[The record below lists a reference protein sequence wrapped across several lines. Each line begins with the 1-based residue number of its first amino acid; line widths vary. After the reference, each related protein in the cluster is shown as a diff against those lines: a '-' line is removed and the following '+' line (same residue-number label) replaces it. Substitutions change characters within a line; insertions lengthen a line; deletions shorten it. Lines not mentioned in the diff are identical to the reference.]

1 MGWTFS
7 KFEYA
12 SAIVGVLIC
21 SCVPVFGQSAP
32 RPAKDMI
39 IITSSPPGGGYDAYS
54 RLLGRYLQKHL
65 PGNPNI
71 NVNNM
76 PGGAGIRAANYLYNI
91 SPKDGTTIALLD
103 RAVATAPLLYGE
115 ESKAQFDAT
124 KFSWIGS
131 VMRETG
137 MVAVSTKA
145 TAKTIADSTR
155 IDVIVGST
163 GPEQD
168 TSMYPRLLNE
178 LIGTR
183 FKIVYGYHGQPEIF
197 HAIERNELEGL
208 FMSGWSGNGRAYVR
222 ERMGRDEMRLLLQIS
237 AHPDPMHPDVPT
249 ILDVVTKPADR
260 IVVELLLS
268 RLSLGRPFMAP
279 PGVPAQRLA
288 ELREGF
294 RSALQDADLLA
305 EAANMRLA
313 IDPIWGAEAQ
323 IMIEDVYRAD
333 PAVIARVRNVI
344 RLSQ

>member
-1 MGWTFS
+1 MGRAFPLL
-7 KFEYA
+7 EGA
-12 SAIVGVLIC
+12 VAIVGAFIC

-32 RPAKDMI
+32 RAAKDMI

-54 RLLGRYLQKHL
+54 RLLGRHLKKHL
-65 PGNPNI
+65 PGHPNI

-91 SPKDGTTIALLD
+91 APKDGSTMALLD
-103 RAVATAPLLYGE
+103 RAVATAPLLYGD

-137 MVAVSTKA
+137 MVVVSTRD
-145 TAKTIADSTR
+145 TAKTIQDATR
-155 IDVIVGST
+155 TDVVVGST

-183 FKIVYGYHGQPEIF
+183 FKLVFGYAGQPEIF

-222 ERMGRDEMRLLLQIS
+222 EQMSRGNMRLLLQIS
-237 AHPDPMHPDVPT
+237 AQPDSMHPDACQQSST
-249 ILDVVTKPADR
+249 
-260 IVVELLLS
+260 S
-268 RLSLGRPFMAP
+268 
-279 PGVPAQRLA
+279 
-288 ELREGF
+288 
-294 RSALQDADLLA
+294 
-305 EAANMRLA
+305 
-313 IDPIWGAEAQ
+313 
-323 IMIEDVYRAD
+323 
-333 PAVIARVRNVI
+333 
-344 RLSQ
+344 

>member
-1 MGWTFS
+1 MGWAFLRL
-7 KFEYA
+7 ERA
-12 SAIVGVLIC
+12 AAMAGVVLC
-21 SCVPVFGQSAP
+21 SCLPAFGQSAL
-32 RPAKDMI
+32 RTAKDMV

-65 PGNPNI
+65 PGNPNFI
-71 NVNNM
+71 VNNM

-91 SPKDGTTIALLD
+91 SPKDGSTIALLD

-115 ESKAQFDAT
+115 ESKAQFEAT

-137 MVAVSTKA
+137 MVVVSSHA
-145 TAKTIADSTR
+145 TAKTIADATKTE
-155 IDVIVGST
+155 VIVGST

-168 TSMYPRLLNE
+168 TAMYPRLLNE
-178 LIGTR
+178 LTGTK
-183 FKIVYGYHGQPEIF
+183 FKVVYGYAGQPEIF

-222 ERMGRDEMRLLLQIS
+222 ERMSHGEMRLLLQIS
-237 AHPDPMHPDVPT
+237 AQPDPMHSDVPT
-249 ILDVVTKPADR
+249 ILDVVTTPADR
-260 IVVELLLS
+260 NIVQLLLS

-279 PGVPAQRLA
+279 PGVPANRLS

-294 RSALQDADLLA
+294 RAALQDPELLA

-313 IDPIWGAEAQ
+313 IDPIWGADAQ
-323 IMIEDVYRAD
+323 VMIEDVYRAD
-333 PAVIARVRNVI
+333 PAVIARVRSVI
-344 RLSQ
+344 KLSR